1 MIQTLLKQILPLII
15 GSFLFGALF
24 LSFGL
29 NFFLGIGVGIAI
41 QYAAYYTFANVLNA
55 VVALKNKKLENERIK
70 EFSYQGLEVKCPCFK
85 QHIDIVPIR
94 LNTSNYYKCS
104 ECGKSVSVIIN
115 AETAVVTEPL
125 VSTDLPKLTIPNAT
139 NT

>member
-1 MIQTLLKQILPLII
+1 VILKQVLPLVL
-15 GSFLFGALF
+15 GAFLSGALF
-24 LSFGL
+24 ISFGL
-29 NFFLGIGVGIAI
+29 NFFIGVGVGIAV
-41 QYAAYYTFANVLNA
+41 QYAVYYSFVNILNA

-85 QHIDIVPIR
+85 KHLDIVPIR

-104 ECGKSVSVIIN
+104 DCGKGVSVIVS

-125 VSTDLPKLTIPNAT
+125 ASIELPKLSLRNAT
-139 NT
+139 IT